1 MKKIRTVTAAAAA
14 ACLAA
19 GCVTRVNSNWR
30 KNIDGSIDANVSVI
44 STGTQSEA
52 LAQGFDAGPE
62 GSLLKDAS
70 GKQDST
76 AAVNALSQAVAAL
89 APFALE
95 AMAARQGAALP
106 AYGGAQSAAA
116 PAGDAASAAT
126 VAYAAE
132 GYGGAPGAG
141 GEGVYGRPGCPRC
154 RAYAA
159 AHPGVEII
167 DIDQP
172 ANSAAMWAALR
183 ARGYTGRT
191 AALPVLIKADG
202 YTLNA
207 K

>member
-19 GCVTRVNSNWR
+19 GCVTRVSSNWR

-89 APFALE
+89 APFAFE
-95 AMAARQGAALP
+95 ALSARQGAALP

-116 PAGDAASAAT
+116 PAGDAAAAAT

-132 GYGGAPGAG
+132 GYDGAPGEN
-141 GEGVYGRPGCPRC
+141 GEGVYGRPACGRC

-159 AHPGVEII
+159 AHPDVKII
-167 DIDQP
+167 DIDQA
-172 ANSAAMWAALR
+172 ANRTAMWSALR
-183 ARGYTGRT
+183 ARGYAGQN
-191 AALPVLIKADG
+191 APLPVLIKADG

>member
-19 GCVTRVNSNWR
+19 GCVTRVSSNWR

-89 APFALE
+89 
-95 AMAARQGAALP
+95 P

-132 GYGGAPGAG
+132 GYDGAPGEN
-141 GEGVYGRPGCPRC
+141 GEGVYGRPACGRC

-159 AHPGVEII
+159 AHPDVKII
-167 DIDQP
+167 DIDQA
-172 ANSAAMWAALR
+172 ANRTAMWSALR
-183 ARGYTGRT
+183 ARGYAGQN
-191 AALPVLIKADG
+191 APLPVLIKADG